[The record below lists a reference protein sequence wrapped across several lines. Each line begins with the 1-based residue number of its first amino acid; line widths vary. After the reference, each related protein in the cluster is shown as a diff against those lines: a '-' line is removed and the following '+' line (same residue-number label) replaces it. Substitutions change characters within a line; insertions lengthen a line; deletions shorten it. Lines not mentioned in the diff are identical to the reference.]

1 MWKLLRMFCSA
12 LDGNATQQNPRE
24 PYISQISA
32 VELASLRLRAPDQ
45 LMIFDLRESGEI
57 EEHSY
62 TIPGALLT
70 INVNFEA
77 LVPWIPPDT
86 FVVLYATAE
95 IPVRYAGIPLLS
107 RELRFCSLEGGL
119 RSWREAGLPLEQLIL
134 SDRRPVDSR

>member
-12 LDGNATQQNPRE
+12 LDGNATQQNPGR
-24 PYISQISA
+24 ISQICVA
-32 VELASLRLRAPDQ
+32 ELASLRLRASDQ

-57 EEHSY
+57 EQQSY

-70 INVNFEA
+70 INVNFET

-95 IPVRYAGIPLLS
+95 MPVRYAGIHLLS
-107 RELRFCSLEGGL
+107 RELHFCSLEGGL

-134 SDRRPVDSR
+134 SDRRPVDNR

>member
-1 MWKLLRMFCSA
+1 MAANL
-12 LDGNATQQNPRE
+12 ATDVRTQSSSYQPLHYELPTAGSLQPENNLQQPWPAE
-24 PYISQISA
+24 
-32 VELASLRLRAPDQ
+32 SLN
-45 LMIFDLRESGEI
+45 
-57 EEHSY
+57 

-70 INVNFEA
+70 ANVNFEE

-95 IPVRYAGIPLLS
+95 MPVRYAGIPLLS

-134 SDRRPVDSR
+134 SDRKPVDNR